1 MKADQIGVSVSPIR
15 GRGKSVR
22 EGGEGLSHP
31 AGLHVP
37 SCGPPAVVEVKL
49 PN

>member
-1 MKADQIGVSVSPIR
+1 GVNVSPIR

-22 EGGEGLSHP
+22 EVGEGLSHP

-37 SCGPPAVVEVKL
+37 SCGPQRWLELRL